1 MVSIRDIRNC
11 FNRRHNIVLHYFS
24 IANLYS
30 WHNFLIKPLLV
41 FIKAT
46 CLVVPSVYLLWWSTY
61 KIWSCIQSCYLIASS
76 QMLFQSL
83 FLSSQI
89 RVIDAVRYRKVHEEV
104 MKKLDKLEN
113 EFLPQVMVDNTEV
126 IFDTIRYLE
135 PQTRDLIIA
144 NTGQVSAS
152 ATVVYWLQSCLFL
165 RWKCDHKRYSYE
177 LSLL

>member
-1 MVSIRDIRNC
+1 
-11 FNRRHNIVLHYFS
+11 
-24 IANLYS
+24 
-30 WHNFLIKPLLV
+30 
-41 FIKAT
+41 
-46 CLVVPSVYLLWWSTY
+46 
-61 KIWSCIQSCYLIASS
+61 
-76 QMLFQSL
+76 MLFQSL

-126 IFDTIRYLE
+126 IFDTIHYLE

-152 ATVVYWLQSCLFL
+152 ATVVCQLQSCLFL
-165 RWKCDHKRYSYE
+165 RRKCDDKRYSYE